1 MEVWDACNFLHSG
14 LRVKIVDSWADGDD
28 FDPKMDRWLG
38 EVMTVKDIRYG
49 GRVIMEED
57 AGECRRHF
65 ADDGHWFWHPSMTV
79 SWTMSPMATRMS
91 LIFCPF
97 SHNSVELCDLSH
109 IIIFNI

>member
-65 ADDGHWFWHPSMTV
+65 ADDGHWFWHPSMIDRIV
-79 SWTMSPMATRMS
+79 DDDEPDGDEDVAD
-91 LIFCPF
+91 F
-97 SHNSVELCDLSH
+97 LS
-109 IIIFNI
+109 ILTQ